1 MVDLSLVK
9 ELCDVL
15 ETIDE
20 NNLQKNQKVL
30 QSLENWCKKFD
41 LISIKLFFLSSTLK
55 SELSFLASLPD
66 LILNI

>member
-41 LISIKLFFLSSTLK
+41 LEITSATK
-55 SELSFLASLPD
+55 
-66 LILNI
+66 